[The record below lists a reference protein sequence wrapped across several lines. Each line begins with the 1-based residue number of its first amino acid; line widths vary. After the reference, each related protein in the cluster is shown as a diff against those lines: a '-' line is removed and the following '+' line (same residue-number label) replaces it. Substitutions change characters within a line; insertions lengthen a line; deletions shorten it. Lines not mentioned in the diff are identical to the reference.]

1 MYQPIGWGQHAL
13 PVQGPPGGANL
24 SALPFPLL
32 LASPARPS
40 WLSPWLGVPALLALV
55 GGSLAWTN
63 PGPDEFADYAGERL
77 VKEITAEVC
86 QGDRLPGLL
95 RLAMASC
102 PELVASQRQTLGAL
116 VLQQTRRT
124 NLGLLSVYHS
134 ELGGQRVLRWRVP
147 RLDTTVVGVAGQFV
161 LVQGRESA
169 GDPVADPAPGPGST
183 AGTAP

>member
-1 MYQPIGWGQHAL
+1 MFL
-13 PVQGPPGGANL
+13 P
-24 SALPFPLL
+24 
-32 LASPARPS
+32 SPARPS

-63 PGPDEFADYAGERL
+63 PGPAEFADYAGERL

-86 QGDRLPGLL
+86 HGDRLPGLL
-95 RLAMASC
+95 RLALGNC
-102 PELVASQRQTLGAL
+102 PELVAAQRQALGAL

-134 ELGGQRVLRWRVP
+134 DLGGQRVLRWRVP
-147 RLDTTVVGVAGQFV
+147 RLETTVVGVAGQFV
-161 LVQGRESA
+161 LVQGREFV
-169 GDPVADPAPGPGST
+169 GDPAPEPAPEPGVT